1 MWRGALSNG
10 TVIFLWPH
18 PSARE
23 HVLSTSIEGLCCDA
37 CRWRSYFTSGS
48 SAVYLFLYS
57 AFYFYTKLDITKVCL
72 PLHGV
77 CTMSLWQSSRSQ
89 MHL

>member
-1 MWRGALSNG
+1 MALPTFSG
-10 TVIFLWPH
+10 HIQ
-18 PSARE
+18 A
-23 HVLSTSIEGLCCDA
+23 HVSMSDTQSLKGICCNA

-72 PLHGV
+72 PLLCI
-77 CTMSLWQSSRSQ
+77 CTLNSRQSPRSQ
-89 MHL
+89 MHI